1 VQLYLTS
8 KKKASG
14 TISAICSLNAC
25 ISMLLMQFAQ
35 SILYIFVAFHG
46 QSGKP
51 LGFFSMLG
59 SEQLHFYK
67 EN

>member
-1 VQLYLTS
+1 LYLTS

-14 TISAICSLNAC
+14 ATHAICFLNAC

-35 SILYIFVAFHG
+35 SILYIFVDFHD
-46 QSGKP
+46 QSEKP

-67 EN
+67 ED